1 MTLALALKLL
11 LVPIMAWLDRQRG
24 TPRAHERITKLAA
37 LVGLGLGVVLLL
49 PPAAL
54 WVDVL
59 TVAGVALGY
68 SFGFG
73 QPIGAIVNPPGNEAY
88 EWYQVGPL
96 KRHPMLALFVRGA
109 LVGASVLGLY
119 LVVMAARCT
128 FGLPVAAFA
137 ALAPDVFARANT
149 LAAAFALA
157 FMCAP
162 WFAVKLGRAGNAAW
176 ALQEYLRGG
185 LAGAMLF
192 AYLLG
197 RAA

>member
-1 MTLALALKLL
+1 MTLAVKLL
-11 LVPIMAWLDRQRG
+11 IVPLMAWLDRQRG
-24 TPRAHERITKLAA
+24 TPRSHERITKLVA
-37 LVGLGLGVVLLL
+37 LVGLGLGAVLLL

-54 WVDVL
+54 WIDVL

-73 QPIGAIVNPPGNEAY
+73 QPIGAIVNPPGNEDY

-96 KRHPMLALFVRGA
+96 KRHPLLALFVRGA
-109 LVGASVLGLY
+109 LVGVSVLALY

-137 ALAPDVFARANT
+137 ALAPGVVDRTAT
-149 LAAAFALA
+149 LAAVFAFS

-162 WFAVKLGRAGNAAW
+162 WLAVKLGRTGNAAW

-185 LAGAMLF
+185 LAAWLLWMV
-192 AYLLG
+192 ALG
-197 RAA
+197 RAF